1 VRILV
6 ENKNFTQ
13 SGVAHGSLRINSY
26 MEQLKPAEK
35 KVAEYIL
42 NNIEK
47 VIHLSITKLANNAS
61 VSEATIV
68 KFCQH
73 IGYSGYQELKIMLAQ
88 AKKKKHSERI
98 YGQIEADDDTDSIV
112 NKIFQIYNHS
122 LSNTKKLVHDNN
134 IQEAIEM
141 ILNSKRMYFFGFG
154 ASGIVAEDSE
164 LKFKRINYLA
174 EALLDNHKQKT
185 MASLLSQDDL
195 VVAISDSGQTKE
207 LYESVK
213 IAKNTGS
220 KVLVITSNMGS
231 PLTELADKVL
241 LTASKETPFRGSALA
256 SRMAQLAVIDVL
268 FLGVATSEY
277 EETEEAL
284 NKTRVVMQES
294 RIK

>member
-1 VRILV
+1 M
-6 ENKNFTQ
+6 EDSAEFQQ
-13 SGVAHGSLRINSY
+13 SGMAHGVLRINSY

-35 KVAEYIL
+35 KVAKYIL
-42 NNIEK
+42 NNTDE
-47 VIHLSITKLANNAS
+47 VIHLSITKLANNAD

-88 AKKKKHSERI
+88 ARKKQNTERI
-98 YGQIEADDDTDSIV
+98 YGEIEADDEISSIV
-112 NKIFQIYNHS
+112 NKIFQIYDHS
-122 LSNTKKLVHDNN
+122 LSNTRKLIHDNN
-134 IQEAIEM
+134 IKQAIEM
-141 ILNSKRMYFFGFG
+141 ILKSERIFFFGFG

-185 MASLLSQDDL
+185 MASLLSEDDL
-195 VVAISDSGQTKE
+195 VIAISDSGQTKE
-207 LYESVK
+207 LIESVEVAQNAGAR
-213 IAKNTGS
+213 I
-220 KVLVITSNMGS
+220 LVITSNMGA

-241 LTASKETPFRGSALA
+241 LTSSKETPFRGSALA

-277 EETEEAL
+277 EKTVESL
-284 NKTRVVMQES
+284 DKTRVVMQES

>member
-1 VRILV
+1 MRILV
-6 ENKNFTQ
+6 EKKLSQ
-13 SGVAHGSLRINSY
+13 SGMAHGVLRINSY

-35 KVAEYIL
+35 KVAKYIL
-42 NNIEK
+42 NNTEE
-47 VIHLSITKLANNAS
+47 VVHLSITKLAQSAD

-73 IGYSGYQELKIMLAQ
+73 IGYSGYQELKIRLAQ
-88 AKKKKHSERI
+88 ARKKQQSEKI
-98 YGQIEADDDTDSIV
+98 YGQIDADDEVDTII

-122 LSNTKKLVHDNN
+122 LNNTKRLLHDND
-134 IQEAIEM
+134 IEEAINM
-141 ILNSKRMYFFGFG
+141 IRRSERIYFFGYG

-185 MASLLSQDDL
+185 MASLLSEDDL
-195 VVAISDSGQTKE
+195 VIAISDSGRTKE
-207 LYESVK
+207 LIESVQVARNADARV
-213 IAKNTGS
+213 I
-220 KVLVITSNMGS
+220 VITSNMGS

-241 LTASKETPFRGSALA
+241 LTLSKETPFRGSALA

-268 FLGVATSEY
+268 FLGVATSEF
-277 EETEEAL
+277 EKTVESL
-284 NKTRVVMQES
+284 DKTRVVMQES